1 MRPTTGDETQLQESP
16 AIQKVLQS
24 KSVKRCQMTEDAKHK
39 NLEEER
45 NEYYDSEQ
53 QLTAIRVLGR
63 CCALRTVVLSL
74 PNAAT
79 LQYLMM

>member
-1 MRPTTGDETQLQESP
+1 
-16 AIQKVLQS
+16 
-24 KSVKRCQMTEDAKHK
+24 MTEDAKHK